1 MPELPFQMPEL
12 PFQMP
17 ELLFQMSE
25 LPNKTIQ
32 EQDKAIQYSREKS
45 LELIELS
52 NTDKVSL
59 LDPILFVHVLYL
71 PRLWRFQHLL
81 QMILLKICMK
91 RFQFHIFIFKYI
103 KLSDICICV
112 NIFKNSL
119 IIHEK
124 TQRKIISVSYLY
136 M

>member
-1 MPELPFQMPEL
+1 
-12 PFQMP
+12 MP
-17 ELLFQMSE
+17 ELLFKCQNS
-25 LPNKTIQ
+25 LFKCQNSLFKWQNKTIQ

-52 NTDKVSL
+52 NIDKVSL
-59 LDPILFVHVLYL
+59 LDPILIVHVLYL

-103 KLSDICICV
+103 KLSNICICV

-119 IIHEK
+119 IIHIEK
-124 TQRKIISVSYLY
+124 S
-136 M
+136 